1 MQTIITII
9 GKLHPLL
16 VHLPIGILLLAIIFQ
31 WASNKEKYAAL
42 AIAIRPAYLMG
53 MLFAVAAVI
62 SGWLLADS
70 GSYPEQTLF
79 VHRWLGISVCIGS
92 IAGYFL
98 LHTLS
103 RQLQNMFFRKR
114 WCFHSWC
121 NLY

>member
-31 WASNKEKYAAL
+31 WASIKEKYAAL

-62 SGWLLADS
+62 VMLVGCS
-70 GSYPEQTLF
+70 F
-79 VHRWLGISVCIGS
+79 
-92 IAGYFL
+92 
-98 LHTLS
+98 
-103 RQLQNMFFRKR
+103 
-114 WCFHSWC
+114 
-121 NLY
+121 